1 MIIDKQ
7 SQKTLHHTQQ
17 QEKHKSHTHATTFFD
32 TRNSKNEKSK
42 QKEAAKKIVY
52 NNKLSVMSGTY
63 RNKSSNASWCS
74 SSPAPWGSTRSW
86 WGFRAPPSVC
96 CRWWTRCTNYSHPAR
111 TSALAFRIFYRWFCR
126 RWSSRVESGST
137 VAARCVAFR
146 FRRWLCDGR
155 KEEREK
161 KKRKSQMRK
170 CCDQFVF
177 CYLFYLLFRTLRK
190 KSSDACRRSRTNG
203 DGRERKTTH

>member
-1 MIIDKQ
+1 
-7 SQKTLHHTQQ
+7 
-17 QEKHKSHTHATTFFD
+17 
-32 TRNSKNEKSK
+32 
-42 QKEAAKKIVY
+42 
-52 NNKLSVMSGTY
+52 MSGTY

-137 VAARCVAFR
+137 MASRCVAFR

-155 KEEREK
+155 KEEREREK
-161 KKRKSQMRK
+161 KTEK
-170 CCDQFVF
+170 
-177 CYLFYLLFRTLRK
+177 
-190 KSSDACRRSRTNG
+190 SDAEMLWSVCFLLSFLFVISNTSQEIQWCLPPEPDEWRWEREKNNTLTSSGRSSNYLDRFSVFSHLGGLTGHGSG
-203 DGRERKTTH
+203 DPLSTLVWLGLIQL